1 MRESL
6 ILGAVKKGSRKKIQ
20 RAVHWEGDVFGQMG
34 RSLGH
39 KF

>member
-6 ILGAVKKGSRKKIQ
+6 ILGAAKKGSRKKIQ
-20 RAVHWEGDVFGQMG
+20 GTVHWEGDGFGQIG